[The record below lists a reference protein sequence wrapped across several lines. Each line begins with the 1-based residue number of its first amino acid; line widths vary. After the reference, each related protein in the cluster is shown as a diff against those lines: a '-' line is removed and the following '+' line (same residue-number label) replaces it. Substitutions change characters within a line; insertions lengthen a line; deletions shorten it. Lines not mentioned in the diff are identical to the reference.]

1 MEMKK
6 YAGLLLCAAFVL
18 SATAA
23 FARPDDRGVRREDRR
38 SFRVH
43 NYIAQDCAVMFPKAL
58 HGNMDAFEDDMEYYI
73 ENSSFWERCVA
84 PYLDRGQN
92 AVISYKVFTAADM
105 PNAREVAQ
113 AVKSAKEFTEELTDY
128 IEDVQEYSGVYERP
142 EMFTYLQVPSSVN
155 INKQLLREVKKVNKR
170 YKAKS
175 DMPKI
180 WVELD
185 FSAADTRADIG
196 AITVLGP
203 GSKGIVRPEPRPAR
217 GVMPED
223 HLRPAHHKNAP
234 DAAKPAPRAEREP
247 APKHASAPVP
257 PAK

>member
-1 MEMKK
+1 MKTKK
-6 YAGLLLCAAFVL
+6 YAGLLLSAAFIV

-38 SFRVH
+38 NFRAH
-43 NYIAQDCAVMFPKAL
+43 NYIAQDCAVMFPRAL
-58 HGNMDAFEDDMEYYI
+58 HGNMDAFEDDMEYYM
-73 ENSSFWERCVA
+73 ETSSFWEKCVA

-92 AVISYKVFTAADM
+92 AVISYQVYTDGNM

-113 AVKSAKEFTEELTDY
+113 GVKSAKEFTEELTDY
-128 IEDVQEYSGVYERP
+128 IEDVQEYTGIYERP
-142 EMFTYLQVPSSVN
+142 ERFTYLQVPASVN
-155 INKQLLREVKKVNKR
+155 MSKQLLREVKKTNKK

-180 WVELD
+180 WVELS
-185 FSAADTRADIG
+185 FVPADTRADIG

-203 GSKGIVRPEPRPAR
+203 GSKGIVKPEPRPAR
-217 GVMPED
+217 GVVPAE
-223 HLRPAHHKNAP
+223 HLRPAHHGDAP
-234 DAAKPAPRAEREP
+234 DALRPEAAPKPAADPAAKPAPA
-247 APKHASAPVP
+247 A

>member
-1 MEMKK
+1 MKNKK
-6 YAGLLLCAAFVL
+6 YISLLLGAAFAL

-23 FARPDDRGVRREDRR
+23 FARPDERGVRREDRR
-38 SFRVH
+38 NFRVH

-58 HGNMDAFEDDMEYYI
+58 HGNMDAFEDNMEYYM
-73 ENSSFWERCVA
+73 ETSSFWERCVA

-92 AVISYKVFTAADM
+92 AVISYKVFTGADM

-142 EMFTYLQVPSSVN
+142 ETFTYLQVPSA
-155 INKQLLREVKKVNKR
+155 INMSKELSREVKKVNRK

-185 FSAADTRADIG
+185 FATADTRADIG

-203 GSKGIVRPEPRPAR
+203 GSKGIVRPEP
-217 GVMPED
+217 M
-223 HLRPAHHKNAP
+223 
-234 DAAKPAPRAEREP
+234 PAPAGERGHKADLKAPKHGPAEAPAPAEHEP
-247 APKHASAPVP
+247 APEHAPVH